1 MPLPAG
7 ATGDVYLGALDHVIA
22 PRLAAFAPDWLLI
35 SAGFD
40 AHRDDPIT
48 GLGLSAGDYA
58 ALFARLLEVAP
69 AGRTITFLEGG
80 YSLSGLRDSVA
91 ASIPVLA
98 GGTGEIAPDEGPTS
112 GGPGENMV
120 RRGHRSLAGTGLS
133 ARARVPLPGRGPARS
148 RYRPPSDAP
157 IWASKEPGGP
167 VRRWRTAV
175 ARSR

>member
-1 MPLPAG
+1 MWSSRSS
-7 ATGDVYLGALDHVIA
+7 
-22 PRLAAFAPDWLLI
+22 PRFAADWLLI

-58 ALFARLLEVAP
+58 ELFRRLLATAP
-69 AGRTITFLEGG
+69 TGRTITFLEGG

-98 GGTGEIAPDEGPTS
+98 GGTGEVPAGEGPTS

-120 RRGHRSLAGTGLS
+120 RAASELWRDRG
-133 ARARVPLPGRGPARS
+133 
-148 RYRPPSDAP
+148 
-157 IWASKEPGGP
+157 
-167 VRRWRTAV
+167 
-175 ARSR
+175 